1 MTTRIDR
8 RSFIATASLGA
19 AAATIRAEAV
29 SLDDDPLGVRA
40 EFPVTREQAYLNSAY
55 VGPIPRSVRDA
66 AVEEADA
73 KMLLPTPGNRSDR
86 AELAREKFARL
97 FGAKNEEVALLY
109 STSDGENVVT
119 SALDWKAGDNVVLD
133 ELHFQT
139 SFVLYR
145 ALEKSRG
152 IELRIVPQSGGRARI
167 EDFDSR
173 IDGRTR
179 LLSLAWVSNRN
190 GYRHDVKALSD
201 LAHSKGAQI
210 YVDAIQ
216 ALGTFPTDLGSC
228 GADFLCTGAF
238 KWLFGGFGVAPLF
251 VREEH
256 LDRIRPDRYGHAQ
269 IAEELPDFRFRLHES
284 AKKYEYAALAYGPV
298 FQLDA
303 ALDFLARVGL
313 ARIEKHGIALATE
326 LRERIV
332 SLGYETLTP
341 PGNLS
346 PIVSFVHGR
355 NRKELEARLEREKV
369 MVTFREGGSQIR
381 ASTAL
386 FNNRSD
392 LDRLLGV
399 LSALA

>member
-8 RSFIATASLGA
+8 RSFLGA
-19 AAATIRAEAV
+19 TGLGAVAALRAEA
-29 SLDDDPLGVRA
+29 SRLDDDPLGVRA

-73 KMLLPTPGNRSDR
+73 KMLMPTPGNRSARADR
-86 AELAREKFARL
+86 AREKFARL
-97 FGAKNEEVALLY
+97 FGAKTEEIALLY
-109 STSDGENVVT
+109 STSDGENMVT
-119 SALDWKAGDNVVLD
+119 AALDWKPGDNVVLD

-145 ALEKSRG
+145 ELERMKG
-152 IELRIVPQSGGRARI
+152 IELRITPQSEGRSRL
-167 EDFDSR
+167 EDFESR
-173 IDGRTR
+173 IDDRTR
-179 LLSLAWVSNRN
+179 LVSVAWVSNRN
-190 GYRHDVKALSD
+190 GFRHDLKALSE
-201 LAHSKGAQI
+201 LAHSKGSLV

-216 ALGTFPTDLGSC
+216 ALGTFETDLASS

-238 KWLFGGFGVAPLF
+238 KWLFGGFGVAPLY

-269 IAEELPDFRFRLHES
+269 IVEEFPDFRFRLHQS
-284 AKKYEYAALAYGPV
+284 AKKYEYAALAYGAV

-303 ALDFLARVGL
+303 ALDFLGGVGL
-313 ARIEKHGIALATE
+313 ARIEKHGLPLARE
-326 LRERIV
+326 LRERIA

-341 PGNLS
+341 PDNPS

-355 NRKELEARLEREKV
+355 DRKALETELERERV

-381 ASTAL
+381 ASVAL

-392 LDRLLGV
+392 VERLLAV
-399 LSALA
+399 LKALA

>member
-8 RSFIATASLGA
+8 RSFLATASLA
-19 AAATIRAEAV
+19 AAATRASGT
-29 SLDDDPLGVRA
+29 SLDEDPLGVRA

-55 VGPIPRSVRDA
+55 VGPIPRAVRDA

-73 KMLLPTPGNRSDR
+73 KMLMPTPGNRSDR
-86 AELAREKFARL
+86 ATLAREKFARL
-97 FGAKNEEVALLY
+97 FGAKEEEIALLY

-119 SALDWKAGDNVVLD
+119 AGLSFQPGDNVVLD

-145 ALEKSRG
+145 ELEKTRG
-152 IELRIVPQSGGRARI
+152 IELRIVRQNGGRARL

-173 IDGRTR
+173 IDRRTR
-179 LLSLAWVSNRN
+179 LVSAAWVSNRN
-190 GYRHDVKALSD
+190 GYRHDLKALAD
-201 LAHSKGAQI
+201 LAHSRGALV

-216 ALGTFPTDLGSC
+216 ALGTFETELSSC

-238 KWLFGGFGVAPLF
+238 KWLFGGFGVAPLY

-256 LDRIRPDRYGHAQ
+256 LARIRPDRYGHAQ
-269 IAEELPDFRFRLHES
+269 VAEELPDFRFRLEES
-284 AKKYEYAALAYGPV
+284 AKKYEYAALAYGAV

-303 ALDFLARVGL
+303 ALDFLARVGI
-313 ARIEKHGIALATE
+313 ARIEKHGLAMAKE
-326 LRERIV
+326 LRDRIA

-341 PGNLS
+341 PDNPS
-346 PIVSFVHGR
+346 PIVAFVHGGDP
-355 NRKELEARLEREKV
+355 KELAARLEREKV
-369 MVTFREGGSQIR
+369 MVSFREDGKQIR
-381 ASTAL
+381 AATAL

-392 LDRLLGV
+392 LERLLSV
-399 LSALA
+399 LAALA

>member
-8 RSFIATASLGA
+8 RSFLGAAGLGA
-19 AAATIRAEAV
+19 AATFGLE
-29 SLDDDPLGVRA
+29 SPLLDDDPLGVRA
-40 EFPVTREQAYLNSAY
+40 EFPVTREQAYLNTAY

-73 KMLLPTPGNRSDR
+73 KMLMPTPGNRSDR
-86 AELAREKFARL
+86 AERAREKFARL
-97 FGAKNEEVALLY
+97 FGARKDEVALLY
-109 STSDGENVVT
+109 STSDGENLVT
-119 SALDWKAGDNVVLD
+119 AALDWKAGDNVVLD

-145 ALEKSRG
+145 ELERTKG
-152 IELRIVPQSGGRARI
+152 IELRIAPQNGGRTRL
-167 EDFDSR
+167 EDYDPR

-179 LLSLAWVSNRN
+179 LVSLAWVSNRN
-190 GYRHDVKALSD
+190 GFRQDLTELSR
-201 LAHSKGAQI
+201 LAHSRGALL

-216 ALGTFPTDLGSC
+216 ALGTFETNLASS

-269 IAEELPDFRFRLHES
+269 IVEELPDFRFRLHSS
-284 AKKYEYAALAYGPV
+284 AKKYEYAALAYGAV

-303 ALDFLARVGL
+303 ALDFLAKVGL
-313 ARIEKHGIALATE
+313 ARIEKHGVTLAQE
-326 LRERIV
+326 LRERIAA
-332 SLGYETLTP
+332 LGYDTLTP
-341 PGNLS
+341 PDNPS
-346 PIVSFVHGR
+346 PIVAFVHGR
-355 NRKELEARLEREKV
+355 DRKELESRLEREKV

-392 LDRLLGV
+392 MERLLGV
-399 LSALA
+399 LRAMA

>member
-8 RSFIATASLGA
+8 RSFLGTASLGA
-19 AAATIRAEAV
+19 VAALRTETTK
-29 SLDDDPLGVRA
+29 LDEDPLGVRA
-40 EFPVTREQAYLNSAY
+40 EFPVTRDQAYLNSAY

-73 KMLLPTPGNRSDR
+73 KMLLPKPGNRSDR
-86 AELAREKFARL
+86 ATSAREKFARL
-97 FGAKNEEVALLY
+97 FGARAEEVALLY

-119 SALDWKAGDNVVLD
+119 TALSFQPGDNVVLD

-145 ALEKSRG
+145 ELEKSRG
-152 IELRIVPQSGGRARI
+152 IELRITPQTDGRARI

-173 IDGRTR
+173 IDERTR
-179 LLSLAWVSNRN
+179 LVSVAWVSNRN
-190 GYRHDVKALSD
+190 GFRHDLKALAE
-201 LAHSKGAQI
+201 LAHARGALV

-216 ALGTFPTDLGSC
+216 ALGTFATDLRAS

-238 KWLFGGFGVAPLF
+238 KWLFGGFGVAPLY

-269 IAEELPDFRFRLHES
+269 IAEELPGFHFRLHES
-284 AKKYEYAALAYGPV
+284 ARKYEYAALAYGAV

-303 ALDFLARVGL
+303 ALDFLSRVGL
-313 ARIEKHGIALATE
+313 ARIEKHGLSLAQE
-326 LRERIV
+326 LRERV
-332 SLGYETLTP
+332 ASLGYETLTP
-341 PGNLS
+341 PGNPS

-355 NRKELEARLEREKV
+355 DRKELPARLEREKV

-392 LDRLLGV
+392 IERLLGV
-399 LSALA
+399 LAAFA

>member
-8 RSFIATASLGA
+8 RSFLGA
-19 AAATIRAEAV
+19 TGLGAVATLRAEPTR
-29 SLDDDPLGVRA
+29 LDDDPLGVRA

-66 AVEEADA
+66 AVEEADL
-73 KMLLPTPGNRSDR
+73 KMLMPTPGNRSDR
-86 AELAREKFARL
+86 SERAREKFARL
-97 FGAKNEEVALLY
+97 FGAKTEEIALLY

-119 SALDWKAGDNVVLD
+119 AALDWKPGDNVVLD

-145 ALEKSRG
+145 ELEKTKG
-152 IELRIVPQSGGRARI
+152 IELRITPQTGGRTRL
-167 EDFDSR
+167 EDLDSR
-173 IDGRTR
+173 IDDRTR
-179 LLSLAWVSNRN
+179 LVSVAWVSNRN
-190 GYRHDVKALSD
+190 GFRHDLQALSK
-201 LAHSKGAQI
+201 LAHSKGSLV

-216 ALGTFPTDLGSC
+216 ALGTFETDLASS

-238 KWLFGGFGVAPLF
+238 KWLFGGFGVAPLY

-269 IAEELPDFRFRLHES
+269 IVEELPDFHFRLYES
-284 AKKYEYAALAYGPV
+284 AKKYEYAALAYGAV

-313 ARIEKHGIALATE
+313 ARIEKHGLGLAQE
-326 LRERIV
+326 LRERIAA
-332 SLGYETLTP
+332 LGYETLTP
-341 PGNLS
+341 PGNPS
-346 PIVSFVHGR
+346 TIVAFVHGR
-355 NRKELEARLEREKV
+355 DRKELEKRLEAEKV

-381 ASTAL
+381 ASVAL

-392 LDRLLGV
+392 VERLLAV
-399 LSALA
+399 LKALV

>member
-8 RSFIATASLGA
+8 RSFLGTASLGA
-19 AAATIRAEAV
+19 VTGLRAERAK
-29 SLDDDPLGVRA
+29 LDEDPLGVRG

-73 KMLLPTPGNRSDR
+73 KMLMPTPGNRSDR
-86 AELAREKFARL
+86 ASSAREKFARL
-97 FGAKNEEVALLY
+97 FGAKSEEIALLY

-119 SALDWKAGDNVVLD
+119 ATLDWKPGDNVVLD

-145 ALEKSRG
+145 ELEKSRG
-152 IELRIVPQSGGRARI
+152 IELRVVPQSGGRARI

-179 LLSLAWVSNRN
+179 LVSVAWVSNRN
-190 GYRHDVKALSD
+190 GFRQDLKALAE
-201 LAHSKGAQI
+201 LAHARGALV

-216 ALGTFPTDLGSC
+216 ALGTFETDLRTC

-238 KWLFGGFGVAPLF
+238 KWLFGGFGVAPF
-251 VREEH
+251 YVREEH

-269 IAEELPDFRFRLHES
+269 IAEELADFHFRLQQS
-284 AKKYEYAALAYGPV
+284 AKKYEYAALAYGAV

-303 ALDFLARVGL
+303 ALDFLARVGI
-313 ARIEKHGIALATE
+313 ARIEKHGLALARE
-326 LRERIV
+326 LRERT
-332 SLGYETLTP
+332 SALGYESLTP
-341 PGNLS
+341 PGNPS

-355 NRKELEARLEREKV
+355 DQKELQARLEREKV
-369 MVTFREGGSQIR
+369 MVSFRENGSQIR

-392 LDRLLGV
+392 IERLLAV
-399 LSALA
+399 LAAFA

>member
-1 MTTRIDR
+1 MTSRIDR
-8 RSFIATASLGA
+8 RSFLATASLGA
-19 AAATIRAEAV
+19 AAIARSGEA

-40 EFPVTREQAYLNSAY
+40 EFPVTREQAYLNTAY
-55 VGPIPRSVRDA
+55 VGPIPRAVRDA

-73 KMLLPTPGNRSDR
+73 KMLRPTPGNRSDR
-86 AELAREKFARL
+86 ASLAREKFARL
-97 FGAKNEEVALLY
+97 FGARNEEVALLY

-119 SALDWKAGDNVVLD
+119 SALDWKPGDNVVLD

-145 ALEKSRG
+145 ELEKSRG
-152 IELRIVPQSGGRARI
+152 IELRIAPQTGGGVRL

-179 LLSLAWVSNRN
+179 LVSVAWVSNRN
-190 GYRHDVKALSD
+190 GYRHDLKALAEI
-201 LAHSKGAQI
+201 AHSKSALV
-210 YVDAIQ
+210 YADAIQ
-216 ALGTFPTDLGSC
+216 ALGTFETDLSRC

-238 KWLFGGFGVAPLF
+238 KWLFGGFGVAPLY

-269 IAEELPDFRFRLHES
+269 IAEELPDFRFRLHDS
-284 AKKYEYAALAYGPV
+284 AKKYEYAALAYGAV

-303 ALDFLARVGL
+303 ALDFLARVGIG
-313 ARIEKHGIALATE
+313 RIEKHGLALASE
-326 LRERIV
+326 LRERIA
-332 SLGYETLTP
+332 SLGYEMLTP
-341 PGNLS
+341 AVNPS
-346 PIVSFVHGR
+346 PIVAFVHGR
-355 NRKELEARLEREKV
+355 DRKELETRLEREKV
-369 MVTFREGGSQIR
+369 MVTFREEGRQIR

-392 LDRLLGV
+392 LERLLGV
-399 LSALA
+399 LAGLA

>member
-8 RSFIATASLGA
+8 RRFLGATSLGA
-19 AAATIRAEAV
+19 VAALRAEAP

-55 VGPIPRSVRDA
+55 VGPIPRSVREA

-73 KMLLPTPGNRSDR
+73 KMLIPTPGNRSDR
-86 AELAREKFARL
+86 AERAREKFARL
-97 FGAKNEEVALLY
+97 FGAKKEEIALLY

-119 SALDWKAGDNVVLD
+119 AGLDWKPGDNVVLD

-145 ALEKSRG
+145 ELERRDG
-152 IELRIVPQSGGRARI
+152 IELRITPQSGGRARI

-179 LLSLAWVSNRN
+179 LVSVAWVSNRN
-190 GYRHDVKALSD
+190 GFRHDLKAISG
-201 LAHSKGAQI
+201 LAHSRGALV
-210 YVDAIQ
+210 YADAIQ
-216 ALGTFPTDLGSC
+216 ALGTFETDLPSS

-238 KWLFGGFGVAPLF
+238 KWLFGGFGVAPLY

-269 IAEELPDFRFRLHES
+269 IVEELPDFRFRLHQS
-284 AKKYEYAALAYGPV
+284 AKKFEYAALAYGAV

-313 ARIEKHGIALATE
+313 PRIEGHGIALAQD
-326 LRERIV
+326 LRQRIA

-341 PGNLS
+341 PDNPS
-346 PIVSFVHGR
+346 PIVSFVHAR
-355 NRKELEARLEREKV
+355 DRKGLQTALEREKV

-381 ASTAL
+381 ASVAL

-392 LDRLLGV
+392 VERLLGV
-399 LSALA
+399 LKALA

>member
-8 RSFIATASLGA
+8 RSFLGAAGLGA
-19 AAATIRAEAV
+19 AATLGLESPLI
-29 SLDDDPLGVRA
+29 DDDPLGVRT
-40 EFPVTREQAYLNSAY
+40 EFPVTREQAYLNTAY

-73 KMLLPTPGNRSDR
+73 KMLMPTPGNRSDR
-86 AELAREKFARL
+86 AERARDKFARL
-97 FGAKNEEVALLY
+97 FGAKKEEVALLY
-109 STSDGENVVT
+109 STSDGENLVAA
-119 SALDWKAGDNVVLD
+119 ALDWKAGDNVVLD

-145 ALEKSRG
+145 ELERTKG
-152 IELRIVPQSGGRARI
+152 IELRIAPQNGGRTRL
-167 EDFDSR
+167 EDYDSR

-179 LLSLAWVSNRN
+179 LVSLAWVSNRN
-190 GYRHDVKALSD
+190 GFRQDLTELSR
-201 LAHSKGAQI
+201 LAHSRGALL

-216 ALGTFPTDLGSC
+216 ALGTFETNLASS

-269 IAEELPDFRFRLHES
+269 IVEELPDFRFRLHSS
-284 AKKYEYAALAYGPV
+284 AKKYEYAALAYGAV

-303 ALDFLARVGL
+303 ALDFLAKVGL
-313 ARIEKHGIALATE
+313 ARIEKHGVTLAQE
-326 LRERIV
+326 LRERIAA
-332 SLGYETLTP
+332 LGYDTLTP
-341 PGNLS
+341 PDNPS
-346 PIVSFVHGR
+346 PIVAFVHGR
-355 NRKELEARLEREKV
+355 DRKELESRLEREKV

-392 LDRLLGV
+392 MERLLGV
-399 LSALA
+399 LRAMA

>member
-8 RSFIATASLGA
+8 RSFLGA
-19 AAATIRAEAV
+19 TGLGAVAALRAEAPR
-29 SLDDDPLGVRA
+29 LDDDPLGVRA

-55 VGPIPRSVRDA
+55 VGPIPRPVRDA

-73 KMLLPTPGNRSDR
+73 KMLMPTPGNRSAR
-86 AELAREKFARL
+86 ADTAREKFARL
-97 FGAKNEEVALLY
+97 FGAKTEEIALLY

-119 SALDWKAGDNVVLD
+119 AALDWKPGDNVVLD

-145 ALEKSRG
+145 ELERMKG
-152 IELRIVPQSGGRARI
+152 IELRITPQSEGRARL
-167 EDFDSR
+167 EDFESR
-173 IDGRTR
+173 IDDRTR
-179 LLSLAWVSNRN
+179 LVSVAWVSNRN
-190 GYRHDVKALSD
+190 GFRHDLKALSE
-201 LAHSKGAQI
+201 LAHSKGSLV

-216 ALGTFPTDLGSC
+216 ALGTFETDLASS

-238 KWLFGGFGVAPLF
+238 KWLFGGFGVAPLY

-269 IAEELPDFRFRLHES
+269 IVEEFPDFRFRLHQS
-284 AKKYEYAALAYGPV
+284 AKKYEYAALAYGAV

-303 ALDFLARVGL
+303 ALDFLGRVGL
-313 ARIEKHGIALATE
+313 ARIEKHGLPLAQE
-326 LRERIV
+326 LRERIAA
-332 SLGYETLTP
+332 LGYETLTP
-341 PGNLS
+341 PGNPS

-355 NRKELEARLEREKV
+355 DRKALETKLERERV

-381 ASTAL
+381 ASVAL

-392 LDRLLGV
+392 VERLLAV
-399 LSALA
+399 LKALA

>member
-8 RSFIATASLGA
+8 RSFLATASLA
-19 AAATIRAEAV
+19 AAATRASGT
-29 SLDDDPLGVRA
+29 SLDEDPLGVRA

-55 VGPIPRSVRDA
+55 VGPIPRAVRDA

-73 KMLLPTPGNRSDR
+73 KMLMPTPGNRSDR
-86 AELAREKFARL
+86 ATLAREKFARL
-97 FGAKNEEVALLY
+97 FGAKEEEIALLY

-119 SALDWKAGDNVVLD
+119 AGLSFQPGDNVVLD

-145 ALEKSRG
+145 ELEKTRG
-152 IELRIVPQSGGRARI
+152 IELRIVRQNGGRARL

-173 IDGRTR
+173 IDRRTR
-179 LLSLAWVSNRN
+179 LVSAAWVSNRN
-190 GYRHDVKALSD
+190 GYRHDLKALAD
-201 LAHSKGAQI
+201 LAHSRGALV

-216 ALGTFPTDLGSC
+216 ALGTFETELSSC

-238 KWLFGGFGVAPLF
+238 KWLFGGFGVAPLY

-256 LDRIRPDRYGHAQ
+256 LARIRPDRYGHAQ
-269 IAEELPDFRFRLHES
+269 VAEELPDFRFRLEES
-284 AKKYEYAALAYGPV
+284 AKKYEYAALAYGAV

-303 ALDFLARVGL
+303 ALDFLARVGI
-313 ARIEKHGIALATE
+313 ARIEKHGLAMAKE
-326 LRERIV
+326 LRDRIA

-341 PGNLS
+341 PDNPS
-346 PIVSFVHGR
+346 PIVAFVHGR
-355 NRKELEARLEREKV
+355 DPKELAARLEREKV
-369 MVTFREGGSQIR
+369 MVSFREDGKQIR
-381 ASTAL
+381 AATAL

-392 LDRLLGV
+392 LERLLSV
-399 LSALA
+399 LAALA

>member
-8 RSFIATASLGA
+8 RSFLGAAGLGA
-19 AAATIRAEAV
+19 AATFGLE
-29 SLDDDPLGVRA
+29 SPLLDDDPLGVRT
-40 EFPVTREQAYLNSAY
+40 EFPVTREQAYLNTAY

-73 KMLLPTPGNRSDR
+73 KMLMPTPGNRSDR
-86 AELAREKFARL
+86 AERAREKFARL
-97 FGAKNEEVALLY
+97 FGAKKEEVALLY
-109 STSDGENVVT
+109 STSDGENLVAA
-119 SALDWKAGDNVVLD
+119 ALDWKAGDNVVLD

-145 ALEKSRG
+145 ELERTKG
-152 IELRIVPQSGGRARI
+152 IELRIAPQNGGRTRL
-167 EDFDSR
+167 EDYDSR

-179 LLSLAWVSNRN
+179 VVSLAWVSNRN
-190 GYRHDVKALSD
+190 GFRQDLTELSR
-201 LAHSKGAQI
+201 LAHSRGALL

-216 ALGTFPTDLGSC
+216 ALGTFETNLASS

-269 IAEELPDFRFRLHES
+269 IVEELPDFRFRLHSS
-284 AKKYEYAALAYGPV
+284 AKKYEYAALAYGAV

-303 ALDFLARVGL
+303 ALDFLAKVGL
-313 ARIEKHGIALATE
+313 ARIEKHGVTLAQE
-326 LRERIV
+326 LRERIAA
-332 SLGYETLTP
+332 LGYDTLTP
-341 PGNLS
+341 PDNPS
-346 PIVSFVHGR
+346 PIVAFVHGR
-355 NRKELEARLEREKV
+355 DRKELESRLEREKV

-392 LDRLLGV
+392 MERLLGV
-399 LSALA
+399 LRAMA

>member
-1 MTTRIDR
+1 MTTRSEFGR
-8 RSFIATASLGA
+8 
-19 AAATIRAEAV
+19 
-29 SLDDDPLGVRA
+29 

-190 GYRHDVKALSD
+190 GYRHDLKALSD

-238 KWLFGGFGVAPLF
+238 KWLFGGFGVAPLY

-284 AKKYEYAALAYGPV
+284 AKKYEYAALAYGAV

-303 ALDFLARVGL
+303 ALDFLGARGP
-313 ARIEKHGIALATE
+313 RPH
-326 LRERIV
+326 RE
-332 SLGYETLTP
+332 T
-341 PGNLS
+341 
-346 PIVSFVHGR
+346 R
-355 NRKELEARLEREKV
+355 NRARDGATGAHRLPRLRDPDASGQPFAHRFLRPWPEPKGARGAARARESH
-369 MVTFREGGSQIR
+369 G
-381 ASTAL
+381 
-386 FNNRSD
+386 D
-392 LDRLLGV
+392 LP
-399 LSALA
+399 

>member
-8 RSFIATASLGA
+8 RSFLGA
-19 AAATIRAEAV
+19 TGLGAVAALRAEAPR
-29 SLDDDPLGVRA
+29 LDDDPLGVRA

-55 VGPIPRSVRDA
+55 VGPIPRPVRDA

-73 KMLLPTPGNRSDR
+73 KMLMPTPGNRSARADR
-86 AELAREKFARL
+86 AREKFARL
-97 FGAKNEEVALLY
+97 FGAKTEEIALLY

-119 SALDWKAGDNVVLD
+119 AALDWKPGDNVVLD

-145 ALEKSRG
+145 ELERMKG
-152 IELRIVPQSGGRARI
+152 IELRITPQSEGRSRL
-167 EDFDSR
+167 EDFESR
-173 IDGRTR
+173 IDDRTR
-179 LLSLAWVSNRN
+179 LVSVAWVSNRN
-190 GYRHDVKALSD
+190 GFRHDLKALSE
-201 LAHSKGAQI
+201 LAHSKGSLV

-216 ALGTFPTDLGSC
+216 ALGTFETDLASS

-238 KWLFGGFGVAPLF
+238 KWLFGGFGVAPLY

-269 IAEELPDFRFRLHES
+269 IVEEFPDFRFRLHQS
-284 AKKYEYAALAYGPV
+284 AKKYEYAALAYGAV

-303 ALDFLARVGL
+303 ALDFLGRVGL
-313 ARIEKHGIALATE
+313 ARIEKHGLPLAQE
-326 LRERIV
+326 LRERIAA
-332 SLGYETLTP
+332 LGYETLTP
-341 PGNLS
+341 PGNPS

-355 NRKELEARLEREKV
+355 DRKALETELERERV

-381 ASTAL
+381 ASVAL

-392 LDRLLGV
+392 VERLLAV
-399 LSALA
+399 LKALA